1 VLASTV
7 RYSEVIGPCFPTCA
21 SPLETR
27 ENGPGHMLLGL
38 VLFRA
43 LPRRDTKGLAK
54 RLLERFG
61 SFAEVINA
69 PEPLLKEPS

>member
-1 VLASTV
+1 
-7 RYSEVIGPCFPTCA
+7 
-21 SPLETR
+21 
-27 ENGPGHMLLGL
+27 MLGEM
-38 VLFRA
+38 RSA

-69 PEPLLKEPS
+69 PEPRLKEVQGMRSGRHRIEARARRRA